1 MPMENYKSIT
11 TELSLIRKELRRIAN
26 ALEKKDGCSVE
37 ELSRQIEEMIQAK
50 ISQSH
55 PGIIREADG
64 DTHGA

>member
-11 TELSLIRKELRRIAN
+11 TELSLIRKELQRIAN

-50 ISQSH
+50 ISQI
-55 PGIIREADG
+55 PE
-64 DTHGA
+64 